1 MRQMRG
7 VSKHKS
13 SETLCVCLFLFN
25 LLLHTPN
32 RHFKKEPDKM
42 FISSLSAYLLQRRE
56 ILLTA
61 VGGDDNQRMS
71 TAQQD
76 IIAHKTPRTAITIT
90 KRV

>member
-1 MRQMRG
+1 MRS
-7 VSKHKS
+7 VSKHES

-25 LLLHTPN
+25 LPLHALN
-32 RHFKKEPDKM
+32 RHFEEKPDKM
-42 FISSLSAYLLQRRE
+42 FISSLSAYFFQRRN

-61 VGGDDNQRMS
+61 VGGDNNQRMS

-90 KRV
+90 KWV